1 IASVAV
7 SDLRAVIRS
16 PLRSKRAITS
26 PVRARSK
33 ASGLT
38 RIRVRLTAG
47 APVFLFGGRR
57 FVGSAAG
64 AFAAARRFRFGG
76 GAFAFASVTGGGG
89 ARVGGLFFSRFPRR
103 ATLRRH
109 FVELA
114 IAFSFALGRSPA
126 SAPSTAAAL
135 GLAAAA

>member
-1 IASVAV
+1 M
-7 SDLRAVIRS
+7 RS

-47 APVFLFGGRR
+47 APLFLFGGRR
-57 FVGSAAG
+57 FFGSAAG

-76 GAFAFASVTGGGG
+76 GGAAFASVTGGRAGVG
-89 ARVGGLFFSRFPRR
+89 RFFVTRVPGR
-103 ATLRRH
+103 AALRGY
-109 FVELA
+109 FVE
-114 IAFSFALGRSPA
+114 
-126 SAPSTAAAL
+126 
-135 GLAAAA
+135 